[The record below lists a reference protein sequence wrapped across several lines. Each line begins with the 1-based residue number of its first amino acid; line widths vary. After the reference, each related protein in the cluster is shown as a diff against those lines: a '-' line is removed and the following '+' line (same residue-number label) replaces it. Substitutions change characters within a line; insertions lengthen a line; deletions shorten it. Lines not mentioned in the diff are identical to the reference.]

1 LVLRHKPELIG
12 ITLDEAGWTSV
23 VDLLDALTRFGEPLS
38 MQDLEVIVSMSDKQ
52 RFAFDADR
60 SRIRANQ
67 GHSLPVD
74 LNLAPVEPPVT
85 LFHGTARMFVKS
97 IRSLG
102 LLKGKRHH
110 VHLHADPEVAA
121 LVGKRRGES
130 VVLSIDASAMRLDG
144 FCFYVTANH
153 VWLTEIVPPKYILL
167 CSGESSDDDGLECGD
182 A

>member
-1 LVLRHKPELIG
+1 MIG

-23 VDLLDALTRFGEPLS
+23 VDLLDALARFGEPLS
-38 MQDLEVIVSMSDKQ
+38 RQDLEAIVSMSDKQ
-52 RFAFDADR
+52 RFAFDATR

-67 GHSLPVD
+67 GHSLPVNLD
-74 LNLAPVEPPVT
+74 LAPVEPPAT
-85 LFHGTARMFVKS
+85 LFHGTARRFVKS

-110 VHLHADPEVAA
+110 VHLHADPEAA
-121 LVGKRRGES
+121 TLVGNRRGES

-144 FCFYVTANH
+144 FLFYVTANH
-153 VWLTEIVPPKYILL
+153 VWLTEMVPPKYILS
-167 CSGESSDDDGLECGD
+167 CSGESSDDDGLEFGD